1 MPDLFLI
8 EALRLCRRCK
18 NYFSRRGALAVGSGQ
33 LAVSSGQLVAHSYI
47 LASIHTFI
55 SQFIHHPYSLY
66 ARFTS
71 AANALFFRV
80 SQCGFF
86 TEVLLCVS
94 LKNPEGLSSVWSGS
108 SVLYQG
114 P

>member
-18 NYFSRRGALAVGSGQ
+18 NYFSRRGALAVGSWQ
-33 LAVSSGQLVAHSYI
+33 WAAHSYI
-47 LASIHTFI
+47 LTSIHAFI
-55 SQFIHHPYSLY
+55 SQFIYHPYSLY